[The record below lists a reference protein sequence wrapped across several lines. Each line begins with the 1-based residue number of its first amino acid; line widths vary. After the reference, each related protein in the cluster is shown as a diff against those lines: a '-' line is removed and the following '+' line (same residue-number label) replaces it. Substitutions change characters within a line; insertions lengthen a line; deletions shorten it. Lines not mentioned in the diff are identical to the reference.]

1 MKVSEPSAEPIN
13 LCLNGATHLSPP
25 CADHRP
31 PCATCALVDLP
42 GSWNFGQVHI
52 YHGLRNIF
60 LYFQSHFQ
68 SKTPNIF
75 QMGGFDTLCP
85 LK

>member
-60 LYFQSHFQ
+60 LYFRVISSQRRQTFFRWEDL
-68 SKTPNIF
+68 I
-75 QMGGFDTLCP
+75 LCV
-85 LK
+85 L

>member
-13 LCLNGATHLSPP
+13 LCLNEATHLSPP

-52 YHGLRNIF
+52 YHGLRNI
-60 LYFQSHFQ
+60 
-68 SKTPNIF
+68 
-75 QMGGFDTLCP
+75 
-85 LK
+85 